1 MSRRPAGLSAE
12 DAALWRAVTKDMQP
26 LHPRRS
32 VAVAPAAAPAARPA
46 TRPVPAPPVRPTP
59 VAGAL
64 GAPPA
69 STGLD
74 RRTATRLRRGR
85 LDIDGRLDLHGLT
98 QAEAHH
104 ALTEQVRSA
113 HAAGRRV
120 LLVVTGKGFRDGTG
134 VLRAAVPRWLDEP
147 PLRNLVLSAVP
158 ARPGDGGAG
167 ALYVLV
173 RRRRA

>member
-12 DAALWRAVTKDMQP
+12 DAALWRAVTRDMQP
-26 LHPRRS
+26 LHPRR
-32 VAVAPAAAPAARPA
+32 PADAAPLAPPARSAARPI
-46 TRPVPAPPVRPTP
+46 PAPQLRSTP
-59 VAGAL
+59 ILAAGV
-64 GAPPA
+64 PQPA
-69 STGLD
+69 SAGLD
-74 RRTATRLRRGR
+74 RRTANRLRRGR
-85 LDIDGRLDLHGLT
+85 LEIDGRLDLHGLT

-113 HAAGRRV
+113 YAAGRRV

-134 VLRAAVPRWLDEP
+134 VLRAAVPRWLDDP
-147 PLRNLVLSAVP
+147 PLRHLVLSAVP

-173 RRRRA
+173 RRRRP

>member
-12 DAALWRAVTKDMQP
+12 DAALWRAVTQDMQP
-26 LHPRRS
+26 LHPRRP
-32 VAVAPAAAPAARPA
+32 VAVAPAAAPVRPAARPVPGPQVRA
-46 TRPVPAPPVRPTP
+46 APVVAAPVPS
-59 VAGAL
+59 
-64 GAPPA
+64 PA
-69 STGLD
+69 SAGLD
-74 RRTATRLRRGR
+74 RRTANRLRRGR

-113 HAAGRRV
+113 YAAGRRV

-134 VLRAAVPRWLDEP
+134 VLRAAVPRWLDDP

-173 RRRRA
+173 RRRRP

>member
-1 MSRRPAGLSAE
+1 MSRRPTGLSAE
-12 DAALWRAVTKDMQP
+12 DAALWRAVTFDMQP
-26 LHPRRS
+26 LRQRRAAAAAAIAAPARPVIQPAAPPPARS
-32 VAVAPAAAPAARPA
+32 KPVPIPSAPQPAAA
-46 TRPVPAPPVRPTP
+46 
-59 VAGAL
+59 
-64 GAPPA
+64 
-69 STGLD
+69 GLD
-74 RRTATRLRRGR
+74 RRTANRLRRGR

-113 HAAGRRV
+113 YAAGRRV

-134 VLRAAVPRWLDEP
+134 VLRAAVPRWLDDP

-173 RRRRA
+173 RRRRT